1 MLDQK
6 FSIVVMRHLT
16 AYEATNDKRAEFL
29 SQIPVLNKFDIMF
42 VTKEG
47 SLEDQRLEQIKQE

>member
-6 FSIVVMRHLT
+6 FSIVIMRHLT
-16 AYEATNDKRAEFL
+16 ADEATNDKRAEFL
-29 SQIPVLNKFDIMF
+29 AQIPILSKFDILF

-47 SLEDQRLEQIKQE
+47 SLEDQKQEQIKQE